1 MEDPTQD
8 RGKRSGGQLLSRAG
22 EQLIGEGKRKDS
34 QVEEEGTD
42 VDYLMC
48 FTTWNGFY
56 FYFIFYF

>member
-42 VDYLMC
+42 VDYPMC

-56 FYFIFYF
+56 